1 MIDIQRITNYSSGWL
16 TATADFS
23 RYHKIGLLM
32 VYLLSALLG
41 LLSGA
46 LGSLIAPWVHWGIE
60 KRRDKR
66 NARRDLAL
74 NAREYI
80 ASKSFSAFYFY
91 QETYFIR
98 LKPYIDKKVI
108 DWVENFEKY
117 YDAVEDPSNL
127 QEDLKVEL
135 LKQLQRIEKKWGLI

>member
-1 MIDIQRITNYSSGWL
+1 MANLLYL
-16 TATADFS
+16 LF
-23 RYHKIGLLM
+23 GLLTGILA
-32 VYLLSALLG
+32 Y
-41 LLSGA
+41 
-46 LGSLIAPWVHWGIE
+46 LIAPWVGWGIE

-66 NARRDLAL
+66 NARRDLVL
-74 NAREYI
+74 NTREYI
-80 ASKSFSAFYFY
+80 GSKSFSAFNFH

-98 LKPYIDKKVI
+98 LKPHLEEKVI

-127 QEDLKVEL
+127 VEDLKVEL